1 MPAGPEA
8 RGGTVTGETTVFSHF
23 GLMALVAIAPFAII
37 AGTSFAKIAVVL
49 GLVRS
54 ALGAPGVPPASVITA
69 LAAVLS
75 LGIMAPVVSEM
86 ADAAELAAKAGGP
99 GDKTGDALG
108 IGEARA
114 IYAAVSPPMLDF
126 LAANA
131 PDAEVDFFR
140 DLAADGGAVDRR
152 SVRVLLP
159 AFALSEIVEAFLIGF
174 LLLVPF
180 LVVDLIVA
188 NSLLA
193 LGLPSLPPT
202 AVSLP
207 LKLLLFLAVDGWHVL
222 VSGLAISYA

>member
-1 MPAGPEA
+1 MN
-8 RGGTVTGETTVFSHF
+8 GESTLFSHF
-23 GLMALVAIAPFAII
+23 GLTALVAIAPFAII

-69 LAAVLS
+69 LAVVLS
-75 LGIMAPVVSEM
+75 FGIMAPVASEM
-86 ADAAELAAKAGGP
+86 ADAAEAATKPEALGTKP
-99 GDKTGDALG
+99 GDVLG

-114 IYAAVSPPMLDF
+114 LYDAVSPPMLDF
-126 LAANA
+126 LEANT
-131 PDAEVDFFR
+131 PDGEVDFFR
-140 DLAADGGAVDRR
+140 GLAADDTADAR

-188 NSLLA
+188 NTLLA
-193 LGLPSLPPT
+193 LGLQSMPPA

-207 LKLLLFLAVDGWHVL
+207 LKLLLFLAVDGWHVI

>member
-1 MPAGPEA
+1 
-8 RGGTVTGETTVFSHF
+8 VTGETTVFSHV

-75 LGIMAPVVSEM
+75 LGIMAPVASDM
-86 ADAAELAAKAGGP
+86 ADAAEAAARAEGAAAKP
-99 GDKTGDALG
+99 GDALG
-108 IGEARA
+108 IGEARTL
-114 IYAAVSPPMLDF
+114 YDAVSPPFLDF
-126 LAANA
+126 LAANT
-131 PDAEVDFFR
+131 PDGEVDFFR
-140 DLAADGGAVDRR
+140 DLSADRGAADPK
-152 SVRVLLP
+152 SMRVLLP
-159 AFALSEIVEAFLIGF
+159 AFAISEIIEAFLMGF

-188 NSLLA
+188 NTLLA
-193 LGLPSLPPT
+193 MGLPSLPPA

-207 LKLLLFLAVDGWHVL
+207 LKLLLFLAVDGWHIL
-222 VSGLAISYA
+222 VSGLIVSYA

>member
-1 MPAGPEA
+1 MSGDS
-8 RGGTVTGETTVFSHF
+8 TLFSHL
-23 GLMALVAIAPFAII
+23 GLTALLAIAPFAII

-75 LGIMAPVVSEM
+75 FGIMAPVAAEM
-86 ADAAELAAKAGGP
+86 ADAAESSVAAAP
-99 GDKTGDALG
+99 PAAADPLG

-114 IYAAVSPPMLDF
+114 LYDAVSPPMIDF
-126 LAANA
+126 LAANT

-140 DLAADGGAVDRR
+140 DLQADGSAPDPR

-174 LLLVPF
+174 LVLVPF
-180 LVVDLIVA
+180 LVVDLVVA
-188 NSLLA
+188 NALLA
-193 LGLPSLPPT
+193 LGMQSLPPA

-207 LKLLLFLAVDGWHVL
+207 LKLLLFLAVDGWHLL

>member
-1 MPAGPEA
+1 M
-8 RGGTVTGETTVFSHF
+8 TGDATAFSHV
-23 GLMALVAIAPFAII
+23 GLMALIAIAPFAII

-49 GLVRS
+49 GMLRS

-75 LGIMAPVVSEM
+75 LGIMAPVATEM
-86 ADAAELAAKAGGP
+86 AAAAEAAASAKRATSMP
-99 GDKTGDALG
+99 GDALG

-114 IYAAVSPPMLDF
+114 LYDAISPPMLDF
-126 LAANA
+126 LEANT
-131 PDAEVDFFR
+131 PDSEVDFFR
-140 DLAADGGAVDRR
+140 DLAADGGAVEAR

-159 AFALSEIVEAFLIGF
+159 AFALSEIIEGFLIGF
-174 LLLVPF
+174 LLLLPF
-180 LVVDLIVA
+180 LVIDLVVGNA
-188 NSLLA
+188 LLA
-193 LGLPSLPPT
+193 LGLQSLPPT

>member
-1 MPAGPEA
+1 
-8 RGGTVTGETTVFSHF
+8 VNGESTLFSHF
-23 GLMALVAIAPFAII
+23 GLTALVAIAPFAII

-49 GLVRS
+49 GLMRS

-86 ADAAELAAKAGGP
+86 ADAAETAAIPEVP
-99 GDKTGDALG
+99 GSMPKDALG

-114 IYAAVSPPMLDF
+114 LYDAVSPPLLDF
-126 LAANA
+126 LEANT
-131 PDAEVDFFR
+131 PDGEIDFFR
-140 DLAADGGAVDRR
+140 SLSADGDAEAR

-159 AFALSEIVEAFLIGF
+159 AFAVSEIIEAFLIGF

-188 NSLLA
+188 NTLLA
-193 LGLPSLPPT
+193 LGLQSMPPA
-202 AVSLP
+202 AVALP
-207 LKLLLFLAVDGWHVL
+207 LKLLLFLAVDGWHLL

>member
-1 MPAGPEA
+1 VSGDS
-8 RGGTVTGETTVFSHF
+8 TLFSHL
-23 GLMALVAIAPFAII
+23 GLTALLAIAPFAII

-54 ALGAPGVPPASVITA
+54 ALGAPGVPPTSVITA
-69 LAAVLS
+69 LAVVLS
-75 LGIMAPVVSEM
+75 LGIMAPVASEM
-86 ADAAELAAKAGGP
+86 ADAAEVAAEARGAGSG
-99 GDKTGDALG
+99 TGDALG

-114 IYAAVSPPMLDF
+114 LYDAVSPPMIDF
-126 LAANA
+126 LAANT

-140 DLAADGGAVDRR
+140 DLQADGSAPDPR

-174 LLLVPF
+174 LVLVPF
-180 LVVDLIVA
+180 LVVDLVVA
-188 NSLLA
+188 NALLA
-193 LGLPSLPPT
+193 LGMQSLPPA

-207 LKLLLFLAVDGWHVL
+207 LKLLLFLAVDGWHLL

>member
-1 MPAGPEA
+1 VSGDS
-8 RGGTVTGETTVFSHF
+8 TLFSHL
-23 GLMALVAIAPFAII
+23 GLTALLAIAPFAII

-75 LGIMAPVVSEM
+75 FGIMAPVAAEM
-86 ADAAELAAKAGGP
+86 ADAAEAAAKPEALAAGA
-99 GDKTGDALG
+99 GDALG

-114 IYAAVSPPMLDF
+114 LYGAISPPMLDF
-126 LAANA
+126 LEANT
-131 PDAEVDFFR
+131 PDGEIDFFR
-140 DLAADGGAVDRR
+140 GLAADGAADAR

-188 NSLLA
+188 NALLA
-193 LGLPSLPPT
+193 LGLQSMPPA